1 MQVTKGSVVN
11 GAYTILRISGLTT
24 NPSNEEIAAGLQE
37 SDDLALEMK
46 GSGLDVN
53 WQQPEDYGL
62 SDPAD
67 ISGLTPEMTG
77 PFKSILALRLL
88 DLFGKAPTPTLIKR
102 ADDGMKSLEQFIV
115 SVPDAELPST
125 LSLGS
130 GNEWDYRSRYFYP
143 EPGVN
148 NDADYVFKGDI
159 LNYSEDFSAWL
170 IDEELVSV
178 SWEVKGAGIL
188 IDNGVFDESTATAQ
202 LTFNK
207 IGGYTLCITAT
218 KTNSTDK
225 LTVQKNFIIRDCNR
239 QNYGYLGT
247 P

>member
-1 MQVTKGSVVN
+1 MQVTKGSIVN
-11 GAYTILRISGLTT
+11 GAFAILRISGLTS
-24 NPSNEEIAAGLQE
+24 NPSPEDVSSAIQE

-53 WQQPEDYGL
+53 WQQPQDYGL
-62 SDPAD
+62 SDPSD
-67 ISGLTPEMTG
+67 ISGLTPEMAG

-88 DLFGKAPTPTLIKR
+88 DFFGKIPTPSLAKR
-102 ADDGMKSLEQFIV
+102 ASDGMRSLEQFII

-143 EPGVN
+143 EPGLN
-148 NDADYVFKGDI
+148 NDADYVFKNDI
-159 LNYSEDFSAWL
+159 LNYTEDFSSWL
-170 IDEELVSV
+170 IDETLASV
-178 SWEVKGAGIL
+178 EWEVKAAGIL
-188 IDNGVFDESTATAQ
+188 IADDVFDDNTATAQ

-207 IGGYTLCITAT
+207 VGGYTVCITAT

-225 LTVQKNFIIRDCNR
+225 LTVQKNFIIRDCQR
-239 QNYGYLGT
+239 TGLSF
-247 P
+247 